1 HVLLRHLHELGRPVG
16 HELIQADAFDR
27 AGLVGS
33 HSFST
38 SALSLSSSGL
48 IENRVNLDAWSSSS
62 MFTMLSNSAS
72 RSMFTTMILSA
83 FPREGASTFLRSDP
97 VDLAHGAVDAPSCQ
111 YSRPSAST

>member
-48 IENRVNLDAWSSSS
+48 IENRVSLAACSSSS

-72 RSMFTTMILSA
+72 RSMFTTMILSGL
-83 FPREGASTFLRSDP
+83 PRYGASTFFKSDTEERVHGW
-97 VDLAHGAVDAPSCQ
+97 VD
-111 YSRPSAST
+111 